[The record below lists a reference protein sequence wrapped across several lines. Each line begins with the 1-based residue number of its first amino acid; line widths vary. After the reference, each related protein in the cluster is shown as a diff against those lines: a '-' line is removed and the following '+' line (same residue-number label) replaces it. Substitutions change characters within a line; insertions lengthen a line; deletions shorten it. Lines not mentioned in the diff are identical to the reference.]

1 MKNDPV
7 LDRIREARHIIS
19 MQCDHDPEK
28 LVAYYLQRQKNHPQ
42 KLFGDHKGVNME
54 TKQVY
59 EGSKRLNV
67 ESMPL
72 I

>member
-7 LDRIREARHIIS
+7 LDRIREARLMIS
-19 MQCDHDPEK
+19 KQCDHDPKK

-42 KLFGDHKGVNME
+42 KLFGYHKDVGME

-59 EGSKRLNV
+59 EEQK
-67 ESMPL
+67 
-72 I
+72 